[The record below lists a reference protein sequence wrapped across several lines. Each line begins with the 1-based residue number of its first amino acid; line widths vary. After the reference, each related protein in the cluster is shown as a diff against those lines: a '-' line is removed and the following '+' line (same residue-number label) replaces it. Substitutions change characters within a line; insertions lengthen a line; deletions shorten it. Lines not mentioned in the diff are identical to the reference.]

1 MEALT
6 IQNLSKSYSLQ
17 GKKLPVLENL
27 SFTAEM
33 GKITVLLGK
42 SGCGKTTLL
51 RLISR
56 LEKPDSGQICIP
68 GNLQVGMM
76 FQEARLLPW
85 LSCRD
90 NITFGLRERLL
101 EQELDQLLQ
110 LVGLSDFAQAY
121 PHQLSGGMQQRAA
134 LARTLARRSGLI
146 LMDEPFAAL
155 DYFTRLQM
163 QQEVLK
169 VKRLRGSGFLLVTH
183 NIDEALAMG
192 DKLLLLQEGKIAREL
207 NLPDEEARDVLREP
221 YLSAKKEILKVLL
234 ADA

>member
-1 MEALT
+1 MEALS

-17 GKKLPVLENL
+17 GKKLQVLENL
-27 SFTAEM
+27 SFTAAM

-56 LEKPDSGQICIP
+56 LEKPDGGQIRIP
-68 GNLQVGMM
+68 GELQLGMM

-85 LSCRD
+85 LNCRD
-90 NITFGLRERLL
+90 NITFGLREQLS
-101 EQELDQLLQ
+101 EQELNQLLQ
-110 LVGLSDFAQAY
+110 LMALSDFAQAY
-121 PHQLSGGMQQRAA
+121 PHQLSGGMQQRVA
-134 LARTLARRSGLI
+134 LARTLARRSKLI

-169 VKRLRGSGFLLVTH
+169 VKRLWGSGFLLVTH

-192 DKLLLLQEGKIAREL
+192 DKLLLLQNGKIAREI
-207 NLPDEEARDVLREP
+207 NLPDEEERDVLREP
-221 YLSAKKEILKVLL
+221 YLSAKKEILQILQ
-234 ADA
+234 A

>member
-6 IQNLSKSYSLQ
+6 IQNLSKSYNLQ

-27 SFTAEM
+27 SFTADM
-33 GKITVLLGK
+33 DKITVLLGK

-56 LEKPDSGQICIP
+56 LEKPDAGQICVSAD
-68 GNLQVGMM
+68 LQLGMM

-90 NITFGLRERLL
+90 NITFGLK
-101 EQELDQLLQ
+101 EQLSEQDLQQLLQ
-110 LVGLSDFAQAY
+110 LVGLADFAQAY
-121 PHQLSGGMQQRAA
+121 PHQLSGGMQQRTA
-134 LARTLARRSGLI
+134 LARTLARRSRLI

-169 VKRLRGSGFLLVTH
+169 VKRLWGSSFLLVTH

-192 DKLLLLQEGKIAREL
+192 DKLLILQDGKIAREIT
-207 NLPDEEARDVLREP
+207 LPDEAERDVLHEP
-221 YLSAKKEILKVLL
+221 YLSAKKEILEILR
-234 ADA
+234 A